1 MSIHRLVMYMY
12 VHVHTWLKSAGKQLE
27 RLGRLP
33 FELDLGKAVVH
44 ETELDLGLERDV
56 SRTQSLND
64 DAFGVQVAHGLW
76 DLTSDL

>member
-1 MSIHRLVMYMY
+1 MY
-12 VHVHTWLKSAGKQLE
+12 VHVHTWLKSVGKQLE
-27 RLGRLP
+27 RLGCLP

-64 DAFGVQVAHGLW
+64 DAFGVQVAHGL
-76 DLTSDL
+76 